1 MNKLEEEDN
10 KRQTLR
16 KHKEKQVTQEG
27 TNLKNSR
34 QEGVQE
40 IAWQLFLSSK
50 GQERM
55 KITKRPFD
63 VAGDVY
69 WVLRVCQGMC

>member
-16 KHKEKQVTQEG
+16 KQKEKQDTYKG
-27 TNLKNSR
+27 TKLENSR
-34 QEGVQE
+34 QGVQE
-40 IAWQLFLSSK
+40 ITWQLFYSSK
-50 GQERM
+50 GQEKM

-63 VAGDVY
+63 VAVDVY
-69 WVLRVCQGMC
+69 WVLRVCQGVC